1 MTSVSLY
8 ELNEYITRVVAL
20 NFQEPVWVSCELSK
34 VSDSRGNYYL
44 DLVEKKEDSEEI
56 KAQSKGILWLKNTY
70 FLKKK
75 LGSLFEDILADGN
88 EVKLKVEVSH
98 HERYGLSLNVLD
110 IDASYT
116 FGQVEM
122 NRQRIIETLREKD
135 LLYKNEQL
143 EMPMVINRIA
153 VISSHTAAGYQDF
166 CQQLQNNNYGYHFH
180 HELFASA
187 MQGMNTE
194 AEVVASLEQIQ
205 ERKNEFDVIA
215 IIRGGG
221 SKLDLSAFDNFKIS
235 ENIAKHALPVVVG
248 IGHDI
253 DQTIT
258 DLVAHTSLKTPTA
271 VADHFV
277 EHNLHFESELIQL
290 EAAIKDQVLMKIEE
304 DTRFLQEA
312 NQYITINVLNDIS
325 NRQDQVVQLEDQID
339 EWLKHYLQKKAERL
353 EQASMIISMNDP
365 INVLKRGFSLTKSE
379 GKIIKNWKGIKK
391 GSIIETH
398 LSDGSKL
405 SEIK

>member
-34 VSDSRGNYYL
+34 VSNSRGTFYL

-56 KAQSKGILWLKNTY
+56 KAQSKAILWLKNTF

-75 LGSLFEDILADGN
+75 LGPLFDDILADGN
-88 EVKLKVEVSH
+88 EVKLKVEVQH

-122 NRQRIIETLREKD
+122 NRQRIIEALREKD

-143 EMPMVINRIA
+143 ELPMVINRIA
-153 VISSHTAAGYQDF
+153 VISSKTAAGYQDF
-166 CQQLQNNNYGYHFH
+166 CQQLINNNYGYHFD

-187 MQGMNTE
+187 MQGLNTE
-194 AEVVASLEQIQ
+194 TEVVAALEEIHA
-205 ERKNEFDVIA
+205 RKDEFDVIA

-221 SKLDLSAFDNFKIS
+221 SKLDLSAFDNLNIS
-235 ENIAKHALPVVVG
+235 EKIAKHALPVVVG

-271 VADHFV
+271 VADYFI
-277 EHNLHFESELIQL
+277 EHNLHFETELLYL
-290 EAAIKDQVLMKIEE
+290 EASIKDHVLTKIQENLS
-304 DTRFLQEA
+304 FLEEA
-312 NQYITINVLNDIS
+312 NQYLSLNVLNDIAKK
-325 NRQDQVVQLEDQID
+325 QDQVNQLELHLK
-339 EWLKHYLQKKAERL
+339 EWLNYFLQKKSERL
-353 EQASMIISMNDP
+353 DHAAMIISMNDP
-365 INVLKRGFSLTKSE
+365 INVLKRGFSLTRSG
-379 GKIIKNWKGIKK
+379 GKIIKNWKGINK
-391 GSIIETH
+391 GAVIETQ

>member
-8 ELNEYITRVVAL
+8 ELNEYITRVIAL
-20 NFQEPVWVSCELSK
+20 NFQEPIWVSCELSK
-34 VSDSRGNYYL
+34 VSDSRGTYYL

-135 LLYKNEQL
+135 LLYKNKQID
-143 EMPMVINRIA
+143 MPIVINRIA
-153 VISSHTAAGYQDF
+153 VISSKTAAGYQDF
-166 CQQLQNNNYGYHFH
+166 CQQLINNNYGYHFE

-187 MQGMNTE
+187 MQGLNTE
-194 AEVVASLEQIQ
+194 AEVVASLEQIK
-205 ERKNEFDVIA
+205 ERKTEFDVIA

-221 SKLDLSAFDNFKIS
+221 SKLDLSAFDNLKIS
-235 ENIAKHALPVVVG
+235 EHIAKHPLPVVVG

-277 EHNLHFESELIQL
+277 EHNLQFESELIRL
-290 EAAIKDQVLMKIEE
+290 EASIKDLVLSKIQE
-304 DTRFLQEA
+304 DLIFLQEA
-312 NQYITINVLNDIS
+312 NQYISFNVLNDIS
-325 NRQDQVVQLEDQID
+325 SRQDQVVLLENQLE
-339 EWLKHYLQKKAERL
+339 EWLELYLRKKSDRL
-353 EQASMIISMNDP
+353 EQAEMIISMNDP
-365 INVLKRGFSLTKSE
+365 INVLKRGFSLTKLD
-379 GKIIKNWKGIKK
+379 GKVIKSWKGISK
-391 GSIIETH
+391 GSTIETQ

>member
-34 VSDSRGNYYL
+34 VSDSRGTYYL

-153 VISSHTAAGYQDF
+153 VISSKTAAGYQDF
-166 CQQLQNNNYGYHFH
+166 CEQLKNNTYGYHFQH
-180 HELFASA
+180 DLFASA
-187 MQGMNTE
+187 MQGTNTE
-194 AEVVASLEQIQ
+194 VEVVASLDQIE
-205 ERKNEFDVIA
+205 ERKNEYDVIA

-221 SKLDLSAFDNFKIS
+221 SKLDLSAFDNLKIS
-235 ENIAKHALPVVVG
+235 ENIAKHSLPVVVG

-277 EHNLHFESELIQL
+277 EHNLQFESDLIHL
-290 EAAIKDQVLMKIEE
+290 EAAIKDHILMKIEE
-304 DTRFLQEA
+304 DMRFLQDA
-312 NQYITINVLNDIS
+312 NQHITFNVLNDIS
-325 NRQDQVVQLEDQID
+325 KRQDQVAQLEVQIE
-339 EWLKHYLQKKAERL
+339 EWLIHFLQKKSERL
-353 EQASMIISMNDP
+353 EQAALIIAMNDP
-365 INVLKRGFSLTKSE
+365 INVLKRGFSLTKSD
-379 GKIIKNWKGIKK
+379 GKIIKDWNGIKK